1 MYAKTINFNVVI
13 DNLDYSRINFLLID
27 SLIIYFIVI

>member
-1 MYAKTINFNVVI
+1 MYAKTINFNDVI

-27 SLIIYFIVI
+27 NLIFCLS